1 MTKSTFFL
9 LLILLALIFA
19 FRDKILGY
27 NKDTTEVYKSTVN
40 YIFSFLLVVLI
51 VLGFLIA
58 PNTKTTFANTSKAYN
73 DMRDTPEN
81 RRPHKMFD
89 INTYW

>member
-1 MTKSTFFL
+1 MTKGTFFL
-9 LLILLALIFA
+9 LLILLAIVFSI
-19 FRDKILGY
+19 RSKILGY
-27 NKDTTEVYKSTVN
+27 NKDTTEVFKSTVN
-40 YIFSFLLVVLI
+40 YIFAFVFVVLL

-81 RRPHKMFD
+81 KRPHKMFD